1 MSSAQKRG
9 SMRFSALGKPLF
21 PKILLL
27 SCIAYVSV
35 AAHAGGDATES
46 LRQALAAACD
56 APSSSLTQIAARIPD
71 SAGIAEEPR
80 VVRGTVVG
88 WERRFSLPEGA
99 EIRIERFAPG
109 DRLRRLAAEYWAAA
123 PSGGTRP
130 RLAAIA
136 DAGCTIR
143 LGRRLLYEPDSAQ
156 PVAIEHLYGTL
167 DATGEREP
175 LNPPVPNGTDSE
187 GVAVALV
194 DAGVN
199 YLLSKIGQRLAR
211 DEAGVILGYDYW
223 DMDRRPF
230 DANPARSVFFPQ
242 RHGTKTAA
250 LLLREAPGARLVPYR
265 YPRPDMSRMT
275 DLISDAAA
283 KGIVVVNIS
292 MGSDKRSDWKPF
304 AAVAAAH
311 PEMLFVL
318 SAGNNGRD
326 IDERPVYP
334 AALRLDNAITVTS
347 STTDGELA
355 SGSNWGRESVDLMV
369 PAEQLI
375 VTGFDGTEVSA
386 SGSSYAAIR
395 ISALAARLL
404 AEHPDWRAAELKN
417 AIFARV
423 LPSLSD
429 ERGKV
434 AKGFIPRPD
443 QAERLPP
450 LSREG
455 EPGQVARHT
464 FTRDKF
470 GPGVA
475 LTHFILRGVGV
486 REAKKRD
493 LARIVFVFCR
503 PAQDRRVVVNCP
515 V

>member
-1 MSSAQKRG
+1 MSPVRRPG
-9 SMRFSALGKPLF
+9 STRSDALGLPLF

-27 SCIAYVSV
+27 SCIAFLSV
-35 AAHAGGDATES
+35 AAHGAGEATAL
-46 LRQALAAACD
+46 LRHALAAVCD
-56 APSSSLTQIAARIPD
+56 ASSSSLAQMAARIPN
-71 SAGIAEEPR
+71 SAGIAEEPL
-80 VVRGTVVG
+80 VARGAVVG
-88 WERRFSLPEGA
+88 WKRRFALGDGA

-136 DAGCTIR
+136 DASCTIR
-143 LGRRLLYEPDSAQ
+143 LGRRLVYEPDSAQ
-156 PVAIEHLYGTL
+156 AVAIEHLDTTL
-167 DATGEREP
+167 NATGEREP
-175 LNPPVPNGTDSE
+175 LNPPVPSGADPE

-199 YLLSKIGQRLAR
+199 YLLPQIGRRLAR
-211 DEAGVILGYDYW
+211 NKAGTIFGYDYW

-275 DLISDAAA
+275 DLIRDAAA

-292 MGSDKRSDWKPF
+292 MGGDKRGDWEPF
-304 AAVAAAH
+304 AAAAAAH

-334 AALRLDNAITVTS
+334 AALRLYNAITVTS

-355 SGSNWGRESVDLMV
+355 RGSNWGRESVDLMV
-369 PAEQLI
+369 PAEELI
-375 VTGFDGTEVSA
+375 VTGFDGSEVSA

-417 AIFARV
+417 AIFARA
-423 LPSLSD
+423 LPSFSD

-434 AKGFIPRPD
+434 AVGFISHPD
-443 QAERLPP
+443 KAERVPP
-450 LSREG
+450 LSRGG
-455 EPGQVARHT
+455 EPG
-464 FTRDKF
+464 
-470 GPGVA
+470 
-475 LTHFILRGVGV
+475 
-486 REAKKRD
+486 
-493 LARIVFVFCR
+493 
-503 PAQDRRVVVNCP
+503 
-515 V
+515 